1 MKQIFLE
8 AIFGMMKDK
17 KPVWK
22 NQHSSTNMIAFYDE
36 MIGSEV
42 IKAAHNEF
50 NKAFAMVS
58 IASL

>member
-1 MKQIFLE
+1 
-8 AIFGMMKDK
+8 MKDK